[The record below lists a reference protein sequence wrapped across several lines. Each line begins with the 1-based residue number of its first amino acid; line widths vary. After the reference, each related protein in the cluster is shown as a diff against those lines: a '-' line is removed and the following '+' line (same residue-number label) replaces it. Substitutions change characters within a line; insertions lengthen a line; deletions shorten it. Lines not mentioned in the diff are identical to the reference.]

1 MMKHIKLDYK
11 DTAILLFIVITAI
24 WRILIYSI
32 PHISA
37 VNNFSPLG
45 AMALFGGAYLTRW
58 KGIAFPILTLWLSD
72 VFLNRIVF
80 YGEWDLFYEDFMWVY
95 GAFALM
101 ALIGRWLQTN
111 KSINRFLGSSLAI
124 VFIHWIV
131 TDIGVW
137 LGSSIYPQTLSGL
150 WACLVAAIPYEMNF
164 LAGTLCYGVILF
176 GSFEVLKRKMP
187 ALQPIQQSVQ

>member
-1 MMKHIKLDYK
+1 M
-11 DTAILLFIVITAI
+11 
-24 WRILIYSI
+24 
-32 PHISA
+32 
-37 VNNFSPLG
+37 
-45 AMALFGGAYLTRW
+45 
-58 KGIAFPILTLWLSD
+58 
-72 VFLNRIVF
+72 
-80 YGEWDLFYEDFMWVY
+80 
-95 GAFALM
+95 
-101 ALIGRWLQTN
+101 QTN

-131 TDIGVW
+131 TDIGIW